1 MTEASV
7 LVMRKELGDLL
18 GRIGTKPLTRTLGVV
33 AIFGVLVPVR
43 FSGVAY
49 LPAFFAAFM
58 AFLPARLVAIDA
70 FAGERERGTL
80 ESLLASPL
88 PDRALVIGKVA
99 AATLYGMLRGWLFL
113 AMWAVAALILSL
125 VGLAPVEV
133 VPAPGLLVLAGLT
146 AAVVAYAASV
156 FGVWQ
161 SAKAPSV
168 RAIVESGGLLRLVI
182 IVTVFFVLP
191 WLLGFLSPAGEVPA
205 VPLPGTGEAVS
216 LDWLRQVLVADPATA
231 VLVGAAATVAGG
243 LWLWR
248 LSMGALRRGTRE
260 RLSLVTAPTVG
271 GRARGGRFSLR
282 RSA

>member
-1 MTEASV
+1 MTAPWA
-7 LVMRKELGDLL
+7 LVARKELGDLL
-18 GRIGTKPLTRTLGVV
+18 GRIGAKPLTRTIGVV
-33 AIFGVLVPVR
+33 AIFGVLVPLR

-88 PDRALVIGKVA
+88 PDQALVVGKTVA
-99 AATLYGMLRGWLFL
+99 ASVYGALRGWLFL
-113 AMWAVAALILSL
+113 AMWAAAAAFLRA
-125 VGLAPVEV
+125 VGIAPDAT
-133 VPAPGLLVLAGLT
+133 VPAPGLLLLAAIA

-182 IVTVFFVLP
+182 IVTVFFLLP
-191 WLLGFLSPAGEVPA
+191 WLLGMLSPDGQAPT
-205 VPLPGTGEAVS
+205 VPLPGTAEGISFEGLRAALVQDARTALSLAVG
-216 LDWLRQVLVADPATA
+216 ATA
-231 VLVGAAATVAGG
+231 LGG

-248 LSMGALRRGTRE
+248 LSVGALRRGTRE
-260 RLSLVTAPTVG
+260 ELSLVTAPG
-271 GRARGGRFSLR
+271 GQGRGSRRPRARANS
-282 RSA
+282 